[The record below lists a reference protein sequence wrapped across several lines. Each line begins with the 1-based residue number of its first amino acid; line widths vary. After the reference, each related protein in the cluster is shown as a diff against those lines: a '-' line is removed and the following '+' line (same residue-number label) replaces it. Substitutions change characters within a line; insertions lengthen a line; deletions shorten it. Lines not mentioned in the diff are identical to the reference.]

1 MSSQHESAASAAL
14 TTNGC
19 NQRPHGRVNAIETLV
34 ALRGRAG
41 EPAFISLRELRWN
54 ALHKTPVVEAPQ
66 VKPSKLKFIPFVA
79 GESRAQRLGDRL
91 RRLPRAP
98 ARRHGLRLDDE
109 DVAEPAGQRDRVDQA
124 GRLHQG
130 RADRRA
136 PGRAAEVKQ
145 RVDQHPAA

>member
-1 MSSQHESAASAAL
+1 MPAAVIDGKAIAANENCEL
-14 TTNGC
+14 APGS
-19 NQRPHGRVNAIETLV
+19 RIRVGPMRFVLNFDKQADQIAKDPDEAVL
-34 ALRGRAG
+34 ADQ
-41 EPAFISLRELRWN
+41 
-54 ALHKTPVVEAPQ
+54 VE
-66 VKPSKLKFIPFVA
+66 VWD
-79 GESRAQRLGDRL
+79 ELGDVDDTQDDITV
-91 RRLPRAP
+91 AP
-98 ARRHGLRLDDE
+98 DPTEADCDTERLDDE